1 MRTTLDS
8 IYRYNY
14 KRSLVDHDTVQRTY
28 ALNDEAA
35 VVVCDYGKAPRPHIP
50 FPYYAEAWTG
60 LEHSTA
66 ALMFYS
72 GMIPQGVEYVEN
84 LRARYDGVKRN
95 PWDEAECGHHYAR
108 AMSSW
113 SSVVALSGFHYEGD
127 RAHVIALPRL
137 PHENFHCFW
146 ATGTGWGTYS
156 LKRTQSG
163 GSAVHDQDACRHF
176 AVQVL
181 HAGRARLPSNGAGRQ
196 QKKSPRVWRRARN
209 RRRCIL
215 RSRSKCGERR
225 SSGDCDRRMTWQ
237 SH

>member
-1 MRTTLDS
+1 VRTALDS

-28 ALNDEAA
+28 ALNNEAA

-127 RAHVIALPRL
+127 RAHVMALPRL
-137 PHENFHCFW
+137 PHQNFHCFW

-156 LKRTQSG
+156 LKRTQAG
-163 GSAVHDQDACRHF
+163 GVSFTIETLAGTLPFQSCTLAAPGSKATAV
-176 AVQVL
+176 V
-181 HAGRARLPSNGAGRQ
+181 AGKKITTRVEKNKEQTRVYLADLIQLLKGEQLEIEIAG
-196 QKKSPRVWRRARN
+196 
-209 RRRCIL
+209 
-215 RSRSKCGERR
+215 
-225 SSGDCDRRMTWQ
+225 
-237 SH
+237 